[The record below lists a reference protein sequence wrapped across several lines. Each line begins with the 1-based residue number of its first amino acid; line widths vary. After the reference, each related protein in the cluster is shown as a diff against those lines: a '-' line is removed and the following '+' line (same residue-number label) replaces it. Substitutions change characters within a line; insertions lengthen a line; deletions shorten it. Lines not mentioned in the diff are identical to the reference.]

1 MTSDL
6 DDKSVVVGE
15 RNKVVIQTL
24 QRAIDEGHNK
34 IAILY
39 GGGHMPDLGR
49 RLREEFNFT
58 PTRVQWITA
67 WSIKT
72 RNLNSSSLPFFKTMA
87 EVSGWPFDH
96 YQTLALLIVSSV
108 LVLDLWAWQLFFGSA
123 VSLISN
129 TSSVI
134 FHYFNGLFGF
144 IESHV

>member
-49 RLREEFNFT
+49 RLKEEFNFT
-58 PTRVQWITA
+58 PTQVQWITA

-123 VSLISN
+123 ASLISN

-134 FHYFNGLFGF
+134 FHHFNGLFGF